1 MLSLYLASTIVYN
14 SGGFKLIF
22 LKLFADNSTKVM
34 GNQMFMAIRSCLYD
48 LRLFFMSSLFV

>member
-34 GNQMFMAIRSCLYD
+34 GNQMFMVIRSCLYD
-48 LRLFFMSSLFV
+48 LRLFFM